1 MIITMMLMMTM
12 INMMT
17 MMMMLVM
24 LVMMISMMISSTFLW
39 VVVFFRG
46 AVVAV
51 GHLDWNADHLFPGLC
66 LVIRG

>member
-1 MIITMMLMMTM
+1 MQDDDDD
-12 INMMT
+12 
-17 MMMMLVM
+17 VGDEGDD
-24 LVMMISMMISSTFLW
+24 VSMMISTFLR
-39 VVVFFRG
+39 VVGFFRG